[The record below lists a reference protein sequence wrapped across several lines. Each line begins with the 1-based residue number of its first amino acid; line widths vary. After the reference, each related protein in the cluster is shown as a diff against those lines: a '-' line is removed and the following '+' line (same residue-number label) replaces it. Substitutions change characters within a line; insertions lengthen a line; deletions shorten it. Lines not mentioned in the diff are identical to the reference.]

1 MKKKKMLMLARPSAD
16 NKREKKNYIYMEKPT
31 VKENFIKKK
40 KPTTII
46 KFSLAREEERSNE
59 QFCGKKKYKSA
70 KANHKKPL
78 SQEYKSSSLTSG
90 ICTTSSFLSSRQYL
104 AW

>member
-1 MKKKKMLMLARPSAD
+1 
-16 NKREKKNYIYMEKPT
+16 MEKPT

-46 KFSLAREEERSNE
+46 KCSLAQEEEWSNG
-59 QFCGKKKYKSA
+59 QFCEKKKKYKSA

-78 SQEYKSSSLTSG
+78 SQEYKSFSLTSG
-90 ICTTSSFLSSRQYL
+90 ICTTSSAISRMVSTKQAIYLFFFSFLF
-104 AW
+104 

>member
-1 MKKKKMLMLARPSAD
+1 
-16 NKREKKNYIYMEKPT
+16 ME
-31 VKENFIKKK
+31 

-46 KFSLAREEERSNE
+46 KFSLAQEEKRSNE
-59 QFCGKKKYKSA
+59 QFCGKKKIYKSA

-78 SQEYKSSSLTSG
+78 SQEYKSSSLTFG
-90 ICTTSSFLSSRQYL
+90 ICTTSSLLGNRQYL